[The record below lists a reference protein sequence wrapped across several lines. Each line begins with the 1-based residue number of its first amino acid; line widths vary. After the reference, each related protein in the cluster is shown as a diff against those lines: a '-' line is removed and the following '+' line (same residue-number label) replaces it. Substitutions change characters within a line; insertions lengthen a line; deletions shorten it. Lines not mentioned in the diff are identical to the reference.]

1 MPITL
6 ALFDMAA
13 TTVDDM
19 IDGCPLV
26 LQSFADSFHAVHVTV
41 PGDILNAQRGKD
53 KIKPDWY
60 IGRLTVRERIVR
72 NVDK

>member
-26 LQSFADSFHAVHVTV
+26 LQASPTAFTPSM
-41 PGDILNAQRGKD
+41 
-53 KIKPDWY
+53 
-60 IGRLTVRERIVR
+60 
-72 NVDK
+72 